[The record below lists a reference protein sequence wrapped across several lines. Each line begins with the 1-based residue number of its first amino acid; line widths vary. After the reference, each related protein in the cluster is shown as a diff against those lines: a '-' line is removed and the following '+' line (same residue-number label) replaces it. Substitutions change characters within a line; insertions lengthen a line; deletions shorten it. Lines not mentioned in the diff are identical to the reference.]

1 MKRILFFTLLLVATS
16 TLKAQRV
23 GIKGGLAQ
31 SWLRG
36 KTMEGD
42 TFERRNG
49 VFLGVFLDFICKKDN
64 TWVIQPEI
72 TFATEGGSISK
83 EDASKVNI
91 HSNTLRV
98 PVLAKIRLAMI
109 PKLTIEGG
117 PQIMYRF
124 GGEIST
130 NDFKLKH
137 THNHIDAGFDVGT
150 TYFFTSPNGKSF
162 FIQARLTH
170 NFINLLDT
178 SIDNHLGYD
187 KNFRSSIGQLGIG
200 YKF

>member
-16 TLKAQRV
+16 TLTAQRV

-36 KTMEGD
+36 KTMEGE
-42 TFERRNG
+42 TLERRNG

-72 TFATEGGSISK
+72 TFATEGGTIAN
-83 EDASKVNI
+83 ENGSKVNI

-98 PVLAKIRLAMI
+98 PVLAKIRLSMI
-109 PKLTIEGG
+109 PKLTLEAG

-124 GGEIST
+124 GGEINVNNT
-130 NDFKLKH
+130 KIRH
-137 THNHIDAGFDVGT
+137 THNYIDAGFDAGT

-170 NFINLLDT
+170 NFLNLLDT
-178 SIDNHLGYD
+178 SIDNHLEHHS
-187 KNFRSSIGQLGIG
+187 NFRSSIGQLGIG